1 MHPCLSHSLFSLLPS
16 TLSPPLFLI
25 IHFYSAFLYRLA
37 LPICLSI
44 LLKLFLSS
52 FFYVQFVFVM
62 PKASGP
68 GPQMISTRPHRSWPL
83 IREAVCRNMK
93 SSIELAV
100 KPYYPAKIRQQIFF
114 PDRKLVQFDS
124 GKLQT
129 LSNLLRQMKAG
140 GHKCL
145 IFTQMSKMLDILE
158 VFLNLHAHTYVRL
171 DGSTGTYIHNTYTSI
186 TLKLLLLQSQWTLSA
201 LTLMNTVHPA
211 MHCHLFYLLI
221 TFIQMLNF
229 FTLFEYTHINSFILS
244 VFNHLIVYLFLRN

>member
-1 MHPCLSHSLFSLLPS
+1 
-16 TLSPPLFLI
+16 
-25 IHFYSAFLYRLA
+25 
-37 LPICLSI
+37 
-44 LLKLFLSS
+44 
-52 FFYVQFVFVM
+52 M

-93 SSIELAV
+93 PSIELAV

-171 DGSTGTYIHNTYTSI
+171 DGSTGTYTMTRTLLFCYYYTYFATSVIYHIHPCLHQHHSTTLPCYALHSPFIFFFSHRILNSYSYCSTHFCFKILTYISSFTKI
-186 TLKLLLLQSQWTLSA
+186 PP
-201 LTLMNTVHPA
+201 VYI
-211 MHCHLFYLLI
+211 HLFI
-221 TFIQMLNF
+221 
-229 FTLFEYTHINSFILS
+229 
-244 VFNHLIVYLFLRN
+244 YLFIYL

>member
-1 MHPCLSHSLFSLLPS
+1 
-16 TLSPPLFLI
+16 
-25 IHFYSAFLYRLA
+25 
-37 LPICLSI
+37 
-44 LLKLFLSS
+44 
-52 FFYVQFVFVM
+52 M

-68 GPQMISTRPHRSWPL
+68 GPQMISSRPHRSWPL

-93 SSIELAV
+93 PSIELAV

-129 LSNLLRQMKAG
+129 LSNLLRQMKTG

-171 DGSTGTYIHNTYTSI
+171 DGSTGTYTDDTYTVL
-186 TLKLLLLQSQWTLSA
+186 TLVLLLLYTLCLKCYLPHLSYFHQHHSTTLPCYALQSPFTFFLSHRILNSYSYCSA
-201 LTLMNTVHPA
+201 HFCFKILTYISSFIKINSVYM
-211 MHCHLFYLLI
+211 HLFISL
-221 TFIQMLNF
+221 
-229 FTLFEYTHINSFILS
+229 
-244 VFNHLIVYLFLRN
+244 

>member
-1 MHPCLSHSLFSLLPS
+1 
-16 TLSPPLFLI
+16 
-25 IHFYSAFLYRLA
+25 
-37 LPICLSI
+37 
-44 LLKLFLSS
+44 
-52 FFYVQFVFVM
+52 
-62 PKASGP
+62 
-68 GPQMISTRPHRSWPL
+68 MISTRPHRSWPL

-93 SSIELAV
+93 PSIELAV

-171 DGSTGTYIHNTYTSI
+171 DGSTGTYTDDTYTLLALSFCHYCI
-186 TLKLLLLQSQWTLSA
+186 SFTYVCVFHAFLFLSTPPTLLHTALSFHILLLLLNITLI
-201 LTLMNTVHPA
+201 LTIARTFVLS
-211 MHCHLFYLLI
+211 FYVRNISSSIKITLI
-221 TFIQMLNF
+221 YVYVFTCFSFTIYIFIIEFISL
-229 FTLFEYTHINSFILS
+229 FILS
-244 VFNHLIVYLFLRN
+244 FIC